1 MWCVAEL
8 TPEYIEKMEDTLGI
22 YEKPYDPGQPVVC
35 LDEKPISLH
44 DDVRPPIPAQPCKPA
59 KQDNEYEQCGVANIW
74 RRGTEDRPPLHH
86 RRTQPLWRRVRAYS
100 RARRGAVPGGQHD
113 SITTPSISTG
123 SIHFT

>member
-44 DDVRPPIPAQPCKPA
+44 ADVRPPVPA
-59 KQDNEYEQCGVANIW
+59 KPGN
-74 RRGTEDRPPLHH
+74 RPSRIMNMNGAG
-86 RRTQPLWRRVRAYS
+86 RRTYS
-100 RARRGAVPGGQHD
+100 A
-113 SITTPSISTG
+113 
-123 SIHFT
+123 